1 MAAYPSQ
8 FEDPRRGQVWAV
20 VYVGLE
26 SWAAAFGSAG
36 ISWSTPDIPSFVHDV
51 IMPVEASMWE
61 SVEVPVEAFRSWW
74 ALWRVKNMMIHRS
87 EAATWESPKGKG
99 DLWDEGEMEIGDTVI
114 IGTWITKPVLDDY
127 NKQAA
132 PDLKIPTLTELA
144 KMIVTIW
151 GLPETESFD
160 PKAKKMGKEKP
171 PVRRFGAKTSRAV
184 FVPDDEASPA
194 AAADSG
200 QTVLQGLDERGQAPS
215 SKGMGNDPKSNT
227 SKEETPVT
235 HEGNRLPNGVTS
247 VPPEAS
253 QDSGNVRGGSGDNPG
268 RSNRDGSR
276 RCARAL
282 QGRLGG
288 ALRCHCLSRAAV
300 SPLPRLRRPG
310 LETSQ
315 EQGRAV

>member
-1 MAAYPSQ
+1 M
-8 FEDPRRGQVWAV
+8 
-20 VYVGLE
+20 
-26 SWAAAFGSAG
+26 
-36 ISWSTPDIPSFVHDV
+36 
-51 IMPVEASMWE
+51 
-61 SVEVPVEAFRSWW
+61 
-74 ALWRVKNMMIHRS
+74 HRS

-194 AAADSG
+194 AADSG
-200 QTVLQGLDERGQAPS
+200 RTVLRGLDERGQAPS

-227 SKEETPVT
+227 SKEENHVT

-253 QDSGNVRGGSGDNPG
+253 QDSGNVTHETGE
-268 RSNRDGSR
+268 
-276 RCARAL
+276 A
-282 QGRLGG
+282 
-288 ALRCHCLSRAAV
+288 
-300 SPLPRLRRPG
+300 G
-310 LETSQ
+310 LETTRGEAIAMVLDVVRELCKDGWGAHYDAIVSLARQSRLSQ
-315 EQGRAV
+315 DYVDLGLKRLKSKGELYEPARGTYRLTEGLP